1 MSNQIKLASKLFI
14 LIAVLLFAWVGIS
27 CKNENTPGEE
37 GGMDLKKPND
47 VTNKVGDND
56 GFMNDDEL
64 NKAQWRDEMI
74 QIRLLAVSEDG
85 GYYRNPVIATF
96 GNRNTKVI
104 TVMEKRFGQSG
115 ERDVAV
121 DGNSRVDLIYQYS
134 ANSGYEFGKVYTI
147 GQSAQGDASL
157 SRGVPVVFANSK
169 KEDEVVIV
177 AVAGG
182 GFYGKG
188 VGSQIKIVRGNPA
201 GSLSSA
207 KWNDLTFESTALDK
221 ITNKNVTNDANKAI
235 LAYIN
240 QVMGGTP
247 TKGNKSTFQ
256 ANAFYLKSG
265 IGATSDDIFALA
277 IIALDVNTETHQ
289 NFGTLIIYSVD
300 RGKTWNFGPY
310 AKPIT
315 SGQSFSWHPYDSSS
329 DYRESKAVLLDGN
342 TVTVLA
348 TTMKSIQN
356 STQDTMGVFTGT
368 YNQNSEMSGPTRT
381 GIIGVAGGGAG
392 GGFELA
398 KSPKNNNDYYL
409 LSLKGRNPEY
419 TKEVT
424 LYKTTKDM
432 QKGVA
437 LGISY
442 ISGGGTVAVLGDGS
456 ILTMTEE
463 AFALGSKTGE
473 LKFNIV
479 QRRFTPSYI
488 DARIEDGTGIINDK
502 ERYYNP
508 STGSEKLDYKF

>member
-27 CKNENTPGEE
+27 CKNKNTPGEE
-37 GGMDLKKPND
+37 GGMDLRKPND

-56 GFMNDDEL
+56 GFMSDEEL
-64 NKAQWRDEMI
+64 NNAQWTNEMI

-96 GNRNTKVI
+96 GSRNTKVI

-134 ANSGYEFGKVYTI
+134 ANSGYEFNNVYTI
-147 GQSAQGDASL
+147 GQSAQGDPSL

-201 GSLSSA
+201 NSLA
-207 KWNDLTFESTALDK
+207 KAQWEDLTFTEEAKKK
-221 ITNKNVTNDANKAI
+221 INNRDANNDANADI

-247 TKGNKSTFQ
+247 TKGRKDKFQ

-315 SGQSFSWHPYDSSS
+315 SGQSFSWTPYDSSS
-329 DYRESKAVLLDGN
+329 DYRESKAVLLDGSI
-342 TVTVLA
+342 VTVLA

-368 YNQNSEMSGPTRT
+368 YNQDSEMSGPTRT
-381 GIIGVAGGGAG
+381 GIVGVAGGGAG

-398 KSPKNNNDYYL
+398 KSPKNNDYYL
-409 LSLKGRNPEY
+409 LSLRDRNPSY

-424 LYKTTKDM
+424 LYKTTKEM
-432 QKGVA
+432 QNGVA

-463 AFALGSKTGE
+463 AFALGSKPGE

-488 DARIEDGTGIINDK
+488 DARIKDGTGIIKDK
-502 ERYYNP
+502 DRYYNP
-508 STGSEKLDYKF
+508 STGSEKLDYTF

>member
-27 CKNENTPGEE
+27 CKNKNTPGEE
-37 GGMDLKKPND
+37 GGMQLEKPND

-56 GFMNDDEL
+56 GFMSDKEL
-64 NKAQWRDEMI
+64 NNAQWTNEMI

-96 GNRNTKVI
+96 GSRNTKVI

-134 ANSGYEFGKVYTI
+134 ANSGYEFNNVYTI
-147 GQSAQGDASL
+147 GQSAQGDPSL

-201 GSLSSA
+201 NSLA
-207 KWNDLTFESTALDK
+207 KAQWEDLTFTEEAKKK
-221 ITNKNVTNDANKAI
+221 INNRDANNDANADI

-247 TKGNKSTFQ
+247 TKGRKDKFQ

-315 SGQSFSWHPYDSSS
+315 SGQSFSWTPYDSSS
-329 DYRESKAVLLDGN
+329 DYRESKAVLLDGSI
-342 TVTVLA
+342 VTVLA

-368 YNQNSEMSGPTRT
+368 YNQDSEMSGPTRT
-381 GIIGVAGGGAG
+381 GIVGVAGGGAG

-398 KSPKNNNDYYL
+398 KSPKNNDYYL
-409 LSLKGRNPEY
+409 LSLRDRNPSY

-424 LYKTTKDM
+424 LYKTTKEMKD
-432 QKGVA
+432 GVA

-463 AFALGSKTGE
+463 AFALGSKPGE

-488 DARIEDGTGIINDK
+488 DARIKDGTKIIKDK
-502 ERYYNP
+502 DRYYNP